1 MGSGVLIFQNQWDW
15 VALGWFVAVW
25 AGYTAYARRAAVH
38 RDSLTATLYAYRI
51 DWMRNM
57 LNHENRITDVA
68 LLGNLSSMVNFLA
81 TTTILVLAGI
91 VTMISS
97 TEKVLSVLE
106 NHTFVVPA
114 TREEVQFKLLVL
126 AIIFVFAFFKFT
138 WSMRQHTFCNIVMG
152 ALPIVKVGEETDEH
166 HQLAEYA
173 ARISDRAGNEF
184 NYGLRSYYFALAV
197 LAWFLGP
204 WVFIAVTTM
213 MIYILYR
220 REFQSVTLKYL
231 RKGLGLRADMRSR
244 GGR

>member
-1 MGSGVLIFQNQWDW
+1 MVFSHFADW
-15 VALGWFVAVW
+15 FALGWFVFAW
-25 AGYTAYARRAAVH
+25 CGYTLYARRVAVE

-57 LNHENRITDVA
+57 LTHDNRIADVA
-68 LLGNLSSMVNFLA
+68 LLGNLAAMVNFLA

-91 VTMISS
+91 VTMLSS
-97 TEKVLSVLE
+97 TEKLLSVLE
-106 NHTFVVPA
+106 NHAYVVPA

-126 AIIFVFAFFKFT
+126 AVIFVFAFFKFT

-152 ALPIVKVGEETDEH
+152 ALPTVRAGEENAEH
-166 HQLAEYA
+166 LQLAEYA

-184 NYGLRSYYFALAV
+184 NYGLRSYYFALAA

-204 WVFIAVTTM
+204 WPFVGVTTLTV
-213 MIYILYR
+213 YVLYR
-220 REFQSVTLKYL
+220 REFKSTTLKYL
-231 RKGLGLRADMRSR
+231 HQGLGLRADMRRR